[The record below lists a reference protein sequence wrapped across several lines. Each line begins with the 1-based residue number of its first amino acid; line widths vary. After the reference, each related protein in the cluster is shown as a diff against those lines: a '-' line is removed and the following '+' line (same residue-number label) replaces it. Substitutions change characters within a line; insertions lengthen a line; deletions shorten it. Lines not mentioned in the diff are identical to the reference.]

1 MGVNPLTLSSH
12 KTDLCTHYLIKIM
25 HEFLKEIYNDFCT
38 KHDMLKNKDG
48 AYQSADDYLWLSTVQ
63 SRGGGYMYPQ
73 INLSQ
78 YQQNWL
84 DNYRKLWK
92 QTNGGEDI

>member
-1 MGVNPLTLSSH
+1 
-12 KTDLCTHYLIKIM
+12 
-25 HEFLKEIYNDFCT
+25 
-38 KHDMLKNKDG
+38 MLKNKDG

-78 YQQNWL
+78 YQLNWL
-84 DNYRKLWK
+84 KNYSRLWVE
-92 QTNGGEDI
+92 TNAMEDWT